1 MPLLIIIIS
10 FTHDQNRS
18 GSIILSVS
26 VSESRV
32 WTRVKSYG
40 SPGSLCGHSAVR
52 VANSMMIFG
61 GEGKEDYKNELWKF
75 NFGKIIFVVVF

>member
-1 MPLLIIIIS
+1 M
-10 FTHDQNRS
+10 
-18 GSIILSVS
+18 
-26 VSESRV
+26 
-32 WTRVKSYG
+32 KSYG

-75 NFGKIIFVVVF
+75 NFGKIIFVSNNISNVSHQCIKPALYFLRT